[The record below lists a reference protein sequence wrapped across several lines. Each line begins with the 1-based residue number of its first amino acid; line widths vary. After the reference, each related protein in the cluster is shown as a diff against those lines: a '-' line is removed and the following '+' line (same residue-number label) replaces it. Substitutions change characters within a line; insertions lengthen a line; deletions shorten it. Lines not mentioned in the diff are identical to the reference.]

1 MSKVVCIFCEEEKER
16 GKEHIWPRWLQ
27 IEVGGNTQGIYIGTH
42 ISMLNPYN
50 SNTRKQSGGS
60 LVFGEV
66 CKICNNG
73 WMNSI
78 EMNFKPVLLNL
89 FKDKNYFLTLTKLDR
104 QSIALWAFK
113 TALMINAGSNYRKI
127 IPQSHYTHLYRHKAL
142 IKDLK
147 VDIGQINEKKE
158 LSWRQSPIEF
168 GLVRKYEQENFH
180 KLLNASY
187 RISMQIKSVGIRVSF
202 FPSAKESGYE
212 IDFREKNK
220 NIRIWPYT
228 KNSNF
233 NLKLNYDNIDD
244 FDLDC
249 GIKPAHNTWS

>member
-1 MSKVVCIFCEEEKER
+1 VVCIFCKEEKER

-27 IEVGGNTQGIYIGTH
+27 IVVEGNTKGMHIGTH
-42 ISMLNPYN
+42 FSMLNPNSYN
-50 SNTRKQSGGS
+50 IRIQSGES

-66 CKICNNG
+66 CKDCNNG
-73 WMNSI
+73 WMNII
-78 EMNFKPVLLNL
+78 EMNFKPVLLKL
-89 FKDKNYFLTLTKLDR
+89 FSDKNHLLDLNRIDR

-127 IPQSHYTHLYRHKAL
+127 IPQSHYTHLYKNRAL
-142 IKDLK
+142 IKDVK
-147 VDIGQINEKKE
+147 VDIAQINEKKK

-168 GLVRKYEQENFH
+168 GLAKSYEKEKFH
-180 KLLNASY
+180 NLLSVSY
-187 RISMQIKSVGIRVSF
+187 KITMQIKSIGIRVSF

-212 IDFREKNK
+212 IDFSEKNK
-220 NIRIWPYT
+220 NIRIWPHT
-228 KNSNF
+228 KNISF

-249 GIKPAHNTWS
+249 GIKPAHNTWQA